1 MEELE
6 MGNLGI
12 ANSWGFVKFCL
23 FPSWFVWNGRILAL
37 TFYVGNV
44 NSCISCIFGL
54 GGIVLDAFKK
64 KRKEK
69 KECVI
74 ELIVGN

>member
-1 MEELE
+1 MLE
-6 MGNLGI
+6 ML
-12 ANSWGFVKFCL
+12 
-23 FPSWFVWNGRILAL
+23 ILAYL
-37 TFYVGNV
+37 VF
-44 NSCISCIFGL
+44 FGL